1 MKLKDAVAI
10 VTGSATGLGAAAAEL
25 LAAKGCHVVIN
36 YTKSEKE
43 ARATEARCRALGV
56 KTLAVRANVASDED
70 CRRLVDQTV
79 EHFGRLDALVNNAG
93 TTKFVDHADL
103 NGLSAA
109 DFQAI
114 YAVNVIGAFQ
124 MTRAAAPHLKKA
136 GRAAIVNISSI
147 AGVMGVGSSIAY
159 AASKGA
165 LNTMTLSL
173 ARVLGPEVSVNT
185 VCPGFIESRWLF
197 EGYGEKRYNEIK
209 QRYIEST
216 PLKKAATSEE
226 IAAAVV
232 WMLEGSDVITGEILI
247 VDSGNHLGA
256 APLRAR

>member
-10 VTGSATGLGAAAAEL
+10 VTGSATGLGAAAAEI
-25 LAAKGCHVVIN
+25 LAGKGCHVVIN
-36 YTKSEKE
+36 FTKSEQA
-43 ARATEARCRALGV
+43 AREVEARCQAKGV
-56 KTLAVRANVASDED
+56 KTLLVKANVANDED
-70 CRRLVDQTV
+70 CRRLVQATV
-79 EHFGRLDALVNNAG
+79 DHFGRLDALINNAG

-114 YAVNVIGAFQ
+114 YAVNVIGPYQ
-124 MTRAAAPHLKKA
+124 MIRAAAPHLKKA
-136 GRAAIVNISSI
+136 GRAAVVNISSI

-173 ARVLGPEVSVNT
+173 ARVLGPEISVNT
-185 VCPGFIESRWLF
+185 ICPGFIESRWLL
-197 EGYGEKRYNEIK
+197 EGYGESRYNQIK
-209 QRYIEST
+209 QRYIDST
-216 PLKKAATSEE
+216 PLRKAATADE
-226 IAAAVV
+226 IAQAAVM
-232 WMLEGSDVITGEILI
+232 MLEGSDVITGEVLI
-247 VDSGNHLGA
+247 VDSGHHLGA

>member
-1 MKLKDAVAI
+1 MQLKDAVAI
-10 VTGSATGLGAAAAEL
+10 VTGSATGLGAAAAEI
-25 LAAKGCHVVIN
+25 LAGKGCHVVIN

-43 ARATEARCRALGV
+43 ARETEARCRAKGV
-56 KTLAVRANVASDED
+56 KTLVVKANVAADED
-70 CRRLVDQTV
+70 CRRIVAQTV
-79 EHFGRLDALVNNAG
+79 EHFGKLSALINNAG

-124 MTRAAAPHLKKA
+124 MTRAAAPHLKNA
-136 GRAAIVNISSI
+136 GRAAVVNISSI

-197 EGYGEKRYNEIK
+197 EGYGPERYTQLK
-209 QRYIEST
+209 QRYIDST
-216 PLKKAATSEE
+216 PLKKAATAEE
-226 IAAAVV
+226 IAAAAV
-232 WMLEGSDVITGEILI
+232 WMLEGSDVITGETLI
-247 VDSGNHLGA
+247 VDSGAHLGG

>member
-10 VTGSATGLGAAAAEL
+10 VTGSATGVGASTVEL
-25 LAAKGCHVVIN
+25 LASKGCHVVIN

-43 ARATEARCRALGV
+43 ARETEARCKAKGV
-56 KTLAVRANVASDED
+56 KTLLVQANVANDED
-70 CRRLVDQTV
+70 CRRLVAQTV

-103 NGLSAA
+103 NGLSAT

-124 MTRAAAPHLKKA
+124 MIRAAAPQLKKA
-136 GRAAIVNISSI
+136 GRAAVVNISSI
-147 AGVMGVGSSIAY
+147 AGVMGTGSSVAY

-173 ARVLGPEVSVNT
+173 ARVLGPEISVNAI
-185 VCPGFIESRWLF
+185 CPGFIDGKWLR
-197 EGYGEKRYNEIK
+197 EGYGEERYK
-209 QRYIEST
+209 QMLDRY
-216 PLKKAATSEE
+216 KAATPLHKAATTDEV
-226 IAAAVV
+226 AAAVV
-232 WMLEGSDVITGEILI
+232 WMLEGSDVITGETLI
-247 VDSGNHLGA
+247 VDAGVHLGG
-256 APLRAR
+256 APLKAR